1 MTSEPSAA
9 AERPDVVLGRRL
21 VRDEAEAL
29 GGVYDL
35 LSRTVWSMARRAFPQ
50 AVAEDVVQDVFMQV
64 WTRRHQFDE
73 SRGSLTSWVL
83 RIARNRITDTIRAAS
98 ARPQLY
104 PYEIDLDARQEA
116 DGEPAPWEHAWL
128 AERRQKLRQAIRG
141 LIQPEQDVLWLAYFG
156 YTQSEISKRLDV
168 PLGTVK
174 TRTRTALR
182 KLRDRLGRSGP
193 ARLTHGLRRRSTISS
208 AATRLTTSARPRP
221 ASSTRSWCVTPRCA
235 AKPRPCAMRWIR
247 SRLRRAS
254 KRPPPDL
261 RARVMAVAEPPA
273 RRWRLPG
280 WPALGFTAAS
290 TVGVAAV
297 AAVIVLALRLGD
309 LQQTVDDMQAGL
321 SAQRAALVDIYATQ
335 PHTVTLHGM
344 PGAEDA
350 WAQLMFD
357 DAGSQVMLVV
367 DGLHAPRH
375 DHVYHLWLIHESG
388 TRVSGANFS
397 TDLAGSAV
405 VLVQSEHPVY
415 VFHAF
420 EVTEELMHVS
430 PSSPTGDPMLAGTMP
445 Q

>member
-1 MTSEPSAA
+1 MDSATLDDLISGYALDDLSASEAREFDA
-9 AERPDVVLGRRL
+9 VL
-21 VRDEAEAL
+21 VRDASVRREAEAL
-29 GGVYDL
+29 
-35 LSRTVWSMARRAFPQ
+35 
-50 AVAEDVVQDVFMQV
+50 
-64 WTRRHQFDE
+64 
-73 SRGSLTSWVL
+73 
-83 RIARNRITDTIRAAS
+83 
-98 ARPQLY
+98 
-104 PYEIDLDARQEA
+104 
-116 DGEPAPWEHAWL
+116 
-128 AERRQKLRQAIRG
+128 RQA
-141 LIQPEQDVLWLAYFG
+141 LDTLALEAG
-156 YTQSEISKRLDV
+156 VE
-168 PLGTVK
+168 
-174 TRTRTALR
+174 A
-182 KLRDRLGRSGP
+182 
-193 ARLTHGLRRRSTISS
+193 
-208 AATRLTTSARPRP
+208 
-221 ASSTRSWCVTPRCA
+221 
-235 AKPRPCAMRWIR
+235 
-247 SRLRRAS
+247 
-254 KRPPPDL
+254 PPPDL

-280 WPALGFTAAS
+280 WPVLGFTAAS

-375 DHVYHLWLIHESG
+375 DHVYHLWLVHESG
-388 TRVSGANFS
+388 ARVSGANFS